1 MIVDKK
7 IIVAAGVAIVA
18 GGFIAHA
25 IAGNAAEKQIRES
38 LAALEAEQAINV
50 SQVETHKGL
59 GKTSL
64 TARLDAVDAP
74 GLSGELAMDVGY
86 LSRTAEG
93 TMTFDGE
100 ALSGEVDF
108 TTGLGSGKRDYRFDA
123 DELTAAG
130 GAVTLAQVEGDGYVD
145 AEREH
150 FALDMLTRQLR
161 LQSHVDHLEVN
172 GLDAELE
179 HNIDAEEGGGRSH
192 ARFAVDGVTVTADS
206 RTADSRGTP
215 TQVASL
221 GDAEIRNTATLDGD
235 TYSSRLYLAAN
246 DAVFMDSE
254 PGRAELDLTAKGL
267 DYAAF
272 AALAEVLERH
282 LKGADA
288 GEDLSTAK
296 QQALTRELRATLREQ
311 AHALLSR
318 SPALE
323 LETLTLDAALPMLG
337 RAEAKL
343 SGRVAFDGDSLS
355 PERARALLAGISA
368 EAHEPPGDTLNQPAM
383 SAQQTRAELASR
395 LSARLAVDT
404 LPDAIVIELPP
415 ALQALMINH
424 DAPHVFAWEDGRA
437 LYNDE
442 PLEQALSR

>member
-1 MIVDKK
+1 MDKK